1 LPKDQNLDLPI
12 ISSDLVFGGRIWDVV
27 SETFDFDNQKLTR
40 EFIRHPGAVAVV
52 AIDDQQR
59 VLMIRQYRHPV
70 RKQLWE
76 LPAGLLDIKGE
87 TKSRAA
93 ERELMEETGYRAGH
107 LEPLINFY
115 TTPGG
120 NSEQISIFLATE
132 LEYIG
137 HKEELEG
144 EETQLVV
151 DWIPVLSALDSVLKS
166 EVMSPTAMVGIMAL
180 ALKLG
185 IQTSVE

>member
-1 LPKDQNLDLPI
+1 
-12 ISSDLVFGGRIWDVV
+12 
-27 SETFDFDNQKLTR
+27 
-40 EFIRHPGAVAVV
+40 
-52 AIDDQQR
+52 
-59 VLMIRQYRHPV
+59 
-70 RKQLWE
+70 
-76 LPAGLLDIKGE
+76 
-87 TKSRAA
+87 
-93 ERELMEETGYRAGH
+93 
-107 LEPLINFY
+107 
-115 TTPGG
+115 
-120 NSEQISIFLATE
+120 LATE